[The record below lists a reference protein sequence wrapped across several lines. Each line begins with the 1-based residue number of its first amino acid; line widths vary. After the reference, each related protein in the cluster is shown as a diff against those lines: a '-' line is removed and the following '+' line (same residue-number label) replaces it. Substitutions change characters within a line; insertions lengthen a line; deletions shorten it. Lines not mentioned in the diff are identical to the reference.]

1 MTKSPKLP
9 FNALALALF
18 LPAMTACATP
28 ATESPGVSAFSTG
41 SAIVKP
47 AAMVEYRIGPLDK
60 LNIVVFQVADLTLQ
74 GVQVDGS
81 GQMSLPLV
89 GSILAAG
96 KTTQELSVEIADR
109 LRGRF
114 LQDPQVSIW
123 VQEAVSQKVTVDGA
137 VREPG
142 VYTMSGP
149 TTLIQAVA
157 MAKGP
162 DARLANLT
170 RVAIFRTIDGRR
182 NAAVFDL
189 KAIRS
194 GKAEDPEILGND
206 VVVVESSALKGMFR
220 EVLGALPGLAIFRPY

>member
-1 MTKSPKLP
+1 MKTSLKPIAT
-9 FNALALALF
+9 ALVLAF
-18 LPAMTACATP
+18 HFPVIAACASQAAEPAASRTFTSGSAAATP
-28 ATESPGVSAFSTG
+28 AAPT
-41 SAIVKP
+41 
-47 AAMVEYRIGPLDK
+47 EYRIGPLDK
-60 LNIVVFQVADLTLQ
+60 LSIVVFQVKDLTLE

-81 GQMSLPLV
+81 GQMSLPLI
-89 GSILAAG
+89 GSVLAAG

-149 TTLIQAVA
+149 TTLLQAVA

-162 DARLANLT
+162 DAKYANLT
-170 RVAIFRTIDGRR
+170 RVAIFRTINGQR

-189 KAIRS
+189 KAIRA
-194 GKAEDPEILGND
+194 GKAEDPEIRGND

-220 EVLGALPGLAIFRPY
+220 EILGALPGLAIFRPY